1 VNYFSH
7 YQAKFALPLSYQ
19 ANLSNRHSR
28 RLVLLSLI
36 SLATLL
42 TACGSLPQSGPSTK
56 AFSAD
61 QLPLDGRI
69 RLVALTPEVVQQ
81 LGRRKAEEGFAKS
94 FTSAITNSGT
104 DNTLAPIEPRLGIGN
119 ALSGARGITLPEQI
133 ISTDGV
139 IKVPFA
145 GDIKALDRL
154 PSAVANDITQ
164 ALRGKAHQP
173 QVLVRLVRSTSA
185 LVTVVGEVASSTRVS
200 LSARGERVLDAVAAA
215 GGSKQPIHK
224 TTLQLTRG
232 SITTAMP
239 LERIIKEP
247 QHNIR
252 LQSGDILTAI
262 FQPYSFTALGATT
275 QNNEINFEAQGIS
288 LSQALARVGGLQDAR
303 ADAQGVFIFRLES
316 NEAIAKILPA
326 GTTTASSV
334 DAENKTPVIYQID
347 LKRPESFFIAQNF
360 LLENKD
366 LLYISNAPAT
376 DWQKFANIIYTIAL
390 PAISTVNAVR

>member
-1 VNYFSH
+1 
-7 YQAKFALPLSYQ
+7 
-19 ANLSNRHSR
+19 
-28 RLVLLSLI
+28 
-36 SLATLL
+36 
-42 TACGSLPQSGPSTK
+42 
-56 AFSAD
+56 
-61 QLPLDGRI
+61 
-69 RLVALTPEVVQQ
+69 LTPEVVQQ

-104 DNTLAPIEPRLGIGN
+104 GNTLAPIEPRLGIGDALEVSIWEAPPATLFAGSDLPARGN

-185 LVTVVGEVASSTRVS
+185 LVTVVGEVASSTRVP

-326 GTTTASSV
+326 GTTTASV

-376 DWQKFANIIYTIAL
+376 DWQKFANIVYTIAL